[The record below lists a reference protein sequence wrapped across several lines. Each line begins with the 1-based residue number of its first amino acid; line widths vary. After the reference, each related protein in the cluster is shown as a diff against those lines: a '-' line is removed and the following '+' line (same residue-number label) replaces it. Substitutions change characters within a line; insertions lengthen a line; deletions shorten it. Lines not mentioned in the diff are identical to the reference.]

1 MDINILIKSFI
12 ILKLKLNKNILK
24 KSSNN
29 ILFEIN
35 HKIYLINFLSKY
47 PNNLLFLSRYMLF
60 LTIMRNF
67 VIEFQFKKINNLIK

>member
-12 ILKLKLNKNILK
+12 IFLIKLNENILK
-24 KSSNN
+24 RYGNN

-35 HKIYLINFLSKY
+35 NKIYLINFLSKY

-67 VIEFQFKKINNLIK
+67 VIEFLFF